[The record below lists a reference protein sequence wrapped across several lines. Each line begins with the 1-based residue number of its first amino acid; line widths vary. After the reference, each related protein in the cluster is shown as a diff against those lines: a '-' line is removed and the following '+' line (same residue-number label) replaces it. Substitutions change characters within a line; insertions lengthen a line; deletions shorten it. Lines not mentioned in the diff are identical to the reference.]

1 MVNEQNTAVEVLE
14 SESGKVEREIPEEIL
29 KKVFKDLYPA
39 TMHKTKYIQDNP
51 SLKMPAMAK
60 GILVKNPK
68 KEDVDDFLVKQVPK
82 NPKSMKQLGV
92 DWFDSKKSMKIDAE
106 KLSSDSLSVEDVKKM
121 IEDNNMEDFEAYIY
135 LMQSEISD
143 TVFNF
148 VKEIKEETIK
158 KQIESGVF
166 DPEKVKELEAKIKEY
181 ETKIVELQ
189 NAQKDEINNIKQ
201 NYEIEKEKLKNK
213 NEQKMET
220 FKSKYE
226 EEKAQLIK
234 IQADS
239 DRRFSDERKTYTEQ
253 IETLERDNKKYL
265 ERINSIGSDLMS
277 QNKQNKDTNK
287 SINRIQNRID
297 ELQADNKEL
306 TLKNEELKAS
316 YENISSQ
323 MIKYKKQE
331 FALQH
336 KVQELALKLQELE
349 KAKIGFLLTE
359 AEIKNIIRELN
370 AVDETKERMLQIVNI
385 DSRKT
390 ESNEAKRLDQL
401 WVKLIEQEEE
411 VISEYLSIA
420 LEDVITTPEVLQDKI
435 DSLLDIELNLK
446 AREVLVKMLYE
457 KGYKANKLLG

>member
-1 MVNEQNTAVEVLE
+1 
-14 SESGKVEREIPEEIL
+14 
-29 KKVFKDLYPA
+29 
-39 TMHKTKYIQDNP
+39 
-51 SLKMPAMAK
+51 
-60 GILVKNPK
+60 
-68 KEDVDDFLVKQVPK
+68 
-82 NPKSMKQLGV
+82 
-92 DWFDSKKSMKIDAE
+92 
-106 KLSSDSLSVEDVKKM
+106 
-121 IEDNNMEDFEAYIY
+121 
-135 LMQSEISD
+135 
-143 TVFNF
+143 
-148 VKEIKEETIK
+148 
-158 KQIESGVF
+158 
-166 DPEKVKELEAKIKEY
+166 
-181 ETKIVELQ
+181 
-189 NAQKDEINNIKQ
+189 
-201 NYEIEKEKLKNK
+201 
-213 NEQKMET
+213 MET

-239 DRRFSDERKTYTEQ
+239 DRRFSDERKTYLEQ